1 MVLSASPSS
10 QISTH
15 PQAPPHLHPRTEL
28 AVLLVSVIV
37 PAIVAAAHVEHV
49 PDAAHD
55 LGVVRV
61 VGLGWIG
68 AGLVF
73 GLARRLVATCAPES
87 GRIGAAA
94 AAIAAVTAG
103 STVAWQ
109 LEAAAPGGSGLGG
122 VLALGAVG

>member
-61 VGLGWIG
+61 VGLGWTGAFRALDMLAGAAFAWLPLGTRAFRAGLATAAAAGIG

-73 GLARRLVATCAPES
+73 GLARRLVAT
-87 GRIGAAA
+87 
-94 AAIAAVTAG
+94 
-103 STVAWQ
+103 
-109 LEAAAPGGSGLGG
+109 
-122 VLALGAVG
+122 